1 MACHGDAGQGLT
13 EEWRDAYGPVDRNS
27 RQKGCSH
34 LGCMVESRNFGF
46 ECPYHSSRY
55 EPDGRLL
62 RGPATE
68 DLHRLRIEKSDY
80 DNLHVFKI

>member
-1 MACHGDAGQGLT
+1 
-13 EEWRDAYGPVDRNS
+13 
-27 RQKGCSH
+27 
-34 LGCMVESRNFGF
+34 MVEPRNFGF